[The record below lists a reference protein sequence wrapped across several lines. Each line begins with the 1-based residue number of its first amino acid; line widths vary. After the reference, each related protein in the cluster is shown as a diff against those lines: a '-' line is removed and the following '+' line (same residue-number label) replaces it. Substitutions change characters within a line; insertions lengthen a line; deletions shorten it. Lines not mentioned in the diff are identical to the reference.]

1 MAIRLDRVSKSFGAK
16 AVLNDISLAFPEK
29 GTVSL
34 EGASGSGK
42 TTLLR
47 LICGLEKP
55 DAGSITG
62 TKELRFTAL
71 FQENRLIETRS
82 VLWNLRLVCKKG
94 TDKSELLRHL
104 KLVGLENEAD
114 TIVADLSGG
123 MARRAAL
130 VRAILAEGDVLL
142 LDEPF
147 KGLDD
152 ATRTAAVNYVK
163 KCAPDRLILLVS
175 HDSRDAD
182 DLNASLR
189 VQISEG
195 KAWTL

>member
-1 MAIRLDRVSKSFGAK
+1 MAIRLDHVSKHFGDK
-16 AVLNDISLAFPEK
+16 QVFSDLSLTLPEK
-29 GTVSL
+29 GTVAFC
-34 EGASGSGK
+34 GASGVGK

-47 LICGLEKP
+47 LICGLEVP
-55 DAGSITG
+55 DSGHISG
-62 TKELRFTAL
+62 NELRFTAL

-82 VLWNLRLVCKKG
+82 VLWNLHLVCKKG
-94 TDKSELLRHL
+94 IDKTELLRHL
-104 KLVGLENEAD
+104 SLVGLENEAD
-114 TIVADLSGG
+114 TVVADLSGG

-152 ATRTAAVNYVK
+152 ETRLAAVDYVK
-163 KCAPDRLILLVS
+163 TQASGRLILLVS
-175 HDSRDAD
+175 HDARDAG
-182 DLNASLR
+182 DLDASLWIR
-189 VQISEG
+189 IAEG